1 MRRLHLP
8 GQMTGIRA
16 IRDTVVG
23 NVVLVYDFR
32 SLQYNL
38 EYNSFLAAISRKEGR
53 MLNMTM
59 ENPPFED
66 VFPIANKD
74 VSLPCYW
81 HC

>member
-16 IRDTVVG
+16 IRDNVVV

-38 EYNSFLAAISRKEGR
+38 EYNFFLDAISRKEGR
-53 MLNMTM
+53 MPNNDNGKST
-59 ENPPFED
+59 
-66 VFPIANKD
+66 I
-74 VSLPCYW
+74 
-81 HC
+81 